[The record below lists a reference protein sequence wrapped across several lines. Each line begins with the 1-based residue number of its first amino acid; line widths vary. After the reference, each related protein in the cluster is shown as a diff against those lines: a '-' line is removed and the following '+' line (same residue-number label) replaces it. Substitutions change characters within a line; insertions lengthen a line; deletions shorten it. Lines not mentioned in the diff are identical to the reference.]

1 MLRLNRVPNL
11 KEKKLLYSIIVPVYN
26 RPGEVKELLESLSA
40 QTVKPFELL
49 IIEDGSKE
57 RCDHLLDHYRSFFT
71 INYYYKPN
79 SGRSDTRNY
88 GMERANGDYLLFFDS
103 DVILPPFYFEKLEE
117 AMKSDYC
124 DCFGGPD
131 AADSSFSNMQKAV
144 NHSMTGFWTTGG
156 IRGGKAVMEK
166 FCPRTFNMGLSKEV
180 YDKVGGFEDMMGE
193 DIDLSLRIRKA
204 GFSIRLIREV
214 FVYHKR
220 RVDLS
225 RFFKQVNNFGQAR
238 IWLHIKHPGSLKLVH
253 TLPALMLIFA
263 ILLLVASLFAPLLLL
278 LPLAYL
284 LLIFFDSLLKNKS
297 LKVAVLSIVT
307 AVVQITG
314 YATGFLKA
322 FWYKLLLKQPL
333 ETKKNL
339 TKLYNRG

>member
-1 MLRLNRVPNL
+1 
-11 KEKKLLYSIIVPVYN
+11 
-26 RPGEVKELLESLSA
+26 
-40 QTVKPFELL
+40 
-49 IIEDGSKE
+49 
-57 RCDHLLDHYRSFFT
+57 
-71 INYYYKPN
+71 
-79 SGRSDTRNY
+79 
-88 GMERANGDYLLFFDS
+88 MERATGDYLLFFDS

-117 AMKSDYC
+117 AMNANYC

-131 AADSSFSNMQKAV
+131 AADASFSAMQKAV
-144 NHSMTGFWTTGG
+144 SHSMTSFWTTGG

-193 DIDLSLRIRKA
+193 DIDLSIRIREA
-204 GFSIRLIREV
+204 GFTTRLIREV
-214 FVYHKR
+214 YVYHKR
-220 RVDLS
+220 RVNMS

-238 IWLHIKHPGSLKLVH
+238 IWLHIKHPGSLKVVH

-263 ILLLVASLFAPLLLL
+263 IMLLVASLFVPSLLL
-278 LPLAYL
+278 LPAAYM
-284 LLIFFDSLLKNKS
+284 LLIFFDSLFKNKN
-297 LKVAVLSIVT
+297 LKVAFLSMIT
-307 AVVQITG
+307 AVIQITG
-314 YATGFLKA
+314 YATGFIKA

>member
-1 MLRLNRVPNL
+1 M
-11 KEKKLLYSIIVPVYN
+11 LYSIIIPVYN
-26 RPGEVKELLESLSA
+26 RPGEVKELLDSLLA

-71 INYYYKPN
+71 IHYYYKPN

-103 DVILPPFYFEKLEE
+103 DVILPPFYFEHLEV
-117 AMKSDYC
+117 AMNADYC

-131 AADSSFSNMQKAV
+131 AADDSFSDMQKAV

-156 IRGGKAVMEK
+156 IRGGKRVMEK
-166 FCPRTFNMGLSKEV
+166 FCPRTFNMGLSRKV
-180 YDKVGGFEDMMGE
+180 YETVGGFEDMMGE

-204 GFSIRLIREV
+204 GFRTLLIRDA

-238 IWLHIKHPGSLKLVH
+238 IWLQIKHPGSLKLVH
-253 TLPALMLIFA
+253 TLPALMLIGGV
-263 ILLLVASLFAPLLLL
+263 ILLIISIFFPVLLL
-278 LPLAYL
+278 LPLAYIM
-284 LLIFFDSLLKNKS
+284 LIFFDSLLKNKS
-297 LKVAVLSIVT
+297 LKVAVYSVAT
-307 AVVQITG
+307 ALVQITG
-314 YATGFLKA
+314 YGTGFLKA
-322 FWYKLLLKQPL
+322 LWFKMILKQPL

>member
-1 MLRLNRVPNL
+1 M
-11 KEKKLLYSIIVPVYN
+11 LYSIIIPVYN
-26 RPGEVKELLESLSA
+26 RPGEIQELLESLSA

-57 RCDHLLDHYRSFFT
+57 RCDHLLDRYRSSFT
-71 INYYYKPN
+71 IHYYYKPN

-88 GMERANGDYLLFFDS
+88 GMERATGDYLLFFDS
-103 DVILPPFYFEKLEE
+103 DVILPPFYFERLQA
-117 AMKSDYC
+117 AMDAEYC

-131 AADSSFSNMQKAV
+131 AADASFSDIQKAV

-156 IRGGKAVMEK
+156 IRGGKVVAEK
-166 FCPRTFNMGLSKEV
+166 FCPRTFNMGLSKKV
-180 YDKVGGFEDMMGE
+180 YETVGGFEDMMGE
-193 DIDLSLRIRKA
+193 DIDLSIRIRNA
-204 GFSIRLIREV
+204 GFKIRLIREV

-220 RVDLS
+220 RIDMR

-238 IWLHIKHPGSLKLVH
+238 IWLQLIHPGSLKAVH
-253 TLPALMLIFA
+253 TAPAL
-263 ILLLVASLFAPLLLL
+263 LLLMGVVLLAMSFFYPWLLL

-284 LLIFFDSLLKNKS
+284 LLIFADSLLKNKS
-297 LKVAVLSIVT
+297 FKVALLSVVA

-314 YATGFLKA
+314 YGTGFLKA
-322 FWYKLLLKQPL
+322 FWFKMILRRPL
-333 ETKKNL
+333 ETKEGL

>member
-1 MLRLNRVPNL
+1 M
-11 KEKKLLYSIIVPVYN
+11 LYSIIVPVYN
-26 RPGEVKELLESLSA
+26 RPGEIKEFLDSLSA

-71 INYYYKPN
+71 IHYYYKPN

-88 GMERANGDYLLFFDS
+88 GMERAMGDYLLFFDS
-103 DVILPPFYFEKLEE
+103 DVILPPFYFEKLQQ
-117 AMKSDYC
+117 AMNTQYC

-131 AADSSFSNMQKAV
+131 AADASFSDMQKAV
-144 NHSMTGFWTTGG
+144 SHAMTSFWTTGG

-180 YDKVGGFEDMMGE
+180 FDKVGGFEDMMGE

-204 GFSIRLIREV
+204 GFTTRLIREA

-238 IWLHIKHPGSLKLVH
+238 IWLQIKHPGSLKLVH
-253 TLPALMLIFA
+253 TLPALMLIMGA
-263 ILLLVASLFAPLLLL
+263 LLLVASIFYPWLLL
-278 LPLAYL
+278 LPLIYL
-284 LLIFFDSLLKNKS
+284 LLIFFDSLVKNRS
-297 LKVAVLSIVT
+297 IKVAYLSVLAAI
-307 AVVQITG
+307 VQITG
-314 YATGFLKA
+314 YGTGFMKA
-322 FWYKLLLKQPL
+322 FWFKLILKQPL

>member
-1 MLRLNRVPNL
+1 M
-11 KEKKLLYSIIVPVYN
+11 LYSIIVPVYN

-117 AMKSDYC
+117 AMKKDYC

-131 AADSSFSNMQKAV
+131 AADNSFSNMQKAV

-180 YDKVGGFEDMMGE
+180 YDKVGGFEDMMCE

-278 LPLAYL
+278 LPLTYL

-297 LKVAVLSIVT
+297 LNVALLSIIT

>member
-1 MLRLNRVPNL
+1 M
-11 KEKKLLYSIIVPVYN
+11 LYSIIVPVYN
-26 RPGEVKELLESLSA
+26 RPDEIKELLDSLLA

-71 INYYYKPN
+71 IHYYYKPN
-79 SGRSDTRNY
+79 TGRSDTRNY
-88 GMERANGDYLLFFDS
+88 GMERATGDYQLFFDS
-103 DVILPPFYFEKLEE
+103 DVILPPFYFERLQA
-117 AMKSDYC
+117 AMNDDYC

-131 AADSSFSNMQKAV
+131 AADASFSDMQKAV
-144 NHSMTGFWTTGG
+144 NHSMTCFWTTGG

-166 FCPRTFNMGLSKEV
+166 FCPRTFNMGLSKKV
-180 YDKVGGFEDMMGE
+180 YDTVGGFEDMMGE

-204 GFSIRLIREV
+204 GFRIRLIREA

-220 RVDLS
+220 RVNLV

-238 IWLHIKHPGSLKLVH
+238 IWLQIKHPGSLRIVH
-253 TLPALMLIFA
+253 MLPAMMLIFGVL
-263 ILLLVASLFAPLLLL
+263 LLLVSIMFPWLLL
-278 LPLAYL
+278 LPLSYL

-297 LKVAVLSIVT
+297 LKVAFFSVMT
-307 AVVQITG
+307 AVVQIAG
-314 YATGFLKA
+314 YGTGFLKA
-322 FWYKLLLKQPL
+322 FWFKMVLKQPL
-333 ETKKNL
+333 ETKKKL

>member
-1 MLRLNRVPNL
+1 M
-11 KEKKLLYSIIVPVYN
+11 LYSIIVPVYN
-26 RPGEVKELLESLSA
+26 RPGEVKELLDSLLA

-71 INYYYKPN
+71 IRYFYKDN

-88 GMERANGDYLLFFDS
+88 GMERAEGDYLLFFDS

-117 AMKSDYC
+117 VMNNSYC

-131 AADSSFSNMQKAV
+131 AADSSFSDMQKAV
-144 NHSMTGFWTTGG
+144 SHAMTSFWTTGG

-180 YDKVGGFEDMMGE
+180 YKRVGDFKDMMGE
-193 DIDLSLRIRKA
+193 DIDLSIRIRNA

-214 FVYHKR
+214 YVYHKR
-220 RVDLS
+220 RIDLR
-225 RFFKQVNNFGQAR
+225 RFYKQVNNFGQAR
-238 IWLHIKHPGSLKLVH
+238 IWLQLIHPGSLKAVH
-253 TLPALMLIFA
+253 AAPALMLVMGVA
-263 ILLLVASLFAPLLLL
+263 LLVASFFCPWLLL
-278 LPLAYL
+278 LPLLYV
-284 LLIFFDSLLKNKS
+284 LLIFSDSLLKNRS
-297 LKVAVLSIVT
+297 LKVAFLSVV
-307 AVVQITG
+307 AAAVQITG
-314 YATGFLKA
+314 YGMGFLKA
-322 FWYKLLLKQPL
+322 FWYKMILRQPL
-333 ETKKNL
+333 ETKEDL